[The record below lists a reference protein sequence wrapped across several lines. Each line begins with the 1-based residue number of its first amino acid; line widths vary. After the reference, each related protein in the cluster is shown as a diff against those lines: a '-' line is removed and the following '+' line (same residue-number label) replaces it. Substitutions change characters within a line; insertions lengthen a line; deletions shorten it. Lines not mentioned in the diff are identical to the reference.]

1 MRPFTDAR
9 EARQYDTYLI
19 FSWDNLLQV
28 TKTNKR
34 FAIIITLDKSKVVDR
49 YTECIYI
56 SPSCQSDNCKMIFRF
71 NRYRYTLTIVAIS

>member
-1 MRPFTDAR
+1 MRPFTGAR

-56 SPSCQSDNCKMIFRF
+56 
-71 NRYRYTLTIVAIS
+71 YRRPVKVIIVK